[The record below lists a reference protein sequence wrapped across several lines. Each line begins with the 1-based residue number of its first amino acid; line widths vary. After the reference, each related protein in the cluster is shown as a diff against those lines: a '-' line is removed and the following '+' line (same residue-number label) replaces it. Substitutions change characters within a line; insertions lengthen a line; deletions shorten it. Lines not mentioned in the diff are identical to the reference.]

1 MPAATRNYDET
12 RFNRYSLIKVTPIS
26 ATIGAQV
33 ECGDIA
39 ALGPEAIAEVHRA
52 WLDHLVLLF
61 RGRELS
67 DDELLRVG
75 QYFGPLEPSPVTAVA
90 QDAVRPNPYISII
103 SNVIVD
109 GKSIGSLGNDE
120 AIWHSD
126 MSNIPVPPAA
136 SLLTSHEIPDSG
148 GGETGFINM
157 YRALDTLPRALRS
170 QIEGRTIYHD
180 GSRNSAGVRRRHAI
194 STSHPIIHT
203 HPETGRNALYL
214 GRRRDAAIDG
224 LPPADSEALL
234 DALWAHTEAQPAWH
248 HDWAVGDTLVWD
260 NRCTIHHRN
269 AFSAEARR
277 IMHRTQTTGSAPALT
292 AKDDS
297 LRHPRA
303 VAA

>member
-1 MPAATRNYDET
+1 MTAASSSYDPQ
-12 RFNRYSLIKVTPIS
+12 RFNRYTLIKVTPMS

-33 ECGDIA
+33 ECNDVA
-39 ALGPEAIAEVHRA
+39 ALSPAAIAEVHQA

-61 RGRELS
+61 RNRELS

-75 QYFGPLEPSPVTAVA
+75 QYFGPLEPSPVTAVE

-103 SNVIVD
+103 SNVIVN

-136 SLLTSHEIPDSG
+136 SLLTSHEIPTSG

-157 YRALDTLPRALRS
+157 YHALDALPAALRT

-180 GSRNSAGVRRRHAI
+180 GSRNSAGVRRRHAV

-234 DALWAHTEAQPAWH
+234 DALWAHTAALPAWH

-269 AFSAEARR
+269 AFDAQARR
-277 IMHRTQTTGSAPALT
+277 IMHRTQTKGSAPSRTSNDA
-292 AKDDS
+292 A
-297 LRHPRA
+297 RHPRA